1 MWFSTAKQKQHSL
14 IGRSEYQRWPVLT
27 PPATPM
33 HMRVEIIEDVE
44 DLHVKQNRPASIDR
58 GINNLEKQWLIM
70 VKVTLS

>member
-1 MWFSTAKQKQHSL
+1 
-14 IGRSEYQRWPVLT
+14 
-27 PPATPM
+27 M
-33 HMRVEIIEDVE
+33 HMRVEIMEDVE